1 MATSIEDLMTQNIS
15 AVFDERD
22 AARRR
27 AAIEALYAPDA
38 TMHDPEGANVGWDG
52 IAAAVARVQPDA
64 PELSFSV
71 VSGPEAIDDLGRVG
85 WALGA
90 PGAPPVV
97 RGTDIAIVRDGRIV
111 KLYTFL
117 EASS

>member
-1 MATSIEDLMTQNIS
+1 MATSIEDLLTRNIA
-15 AVFDERD
+15 AVFNERD
-22 AARRR
+22 AGRRR
-27 AAIEALYAPDA
+27 EAIEAIYAPDA
-38 TMHDPEGANVGWDG
+38 TMKDPEGANVGWDG
-52 IAAAVARVQPDA
+52 IAAAVARIQPDA

-71 VSGPEAIDDLGRVG
+71 ISGPEAIDDLGRVG

-90 PGAPPVV
+90 PGAAPVV

-117 EASS
+117 EA

>member
-1 MATSIEDLMTQNIS
+1 MATSIEDLLTRNVL

-22 AARRR
+22 AGRRR

-38 TMHDPEGANVGWDG
+38 TMRDPQGANVGWDA
-52 IAAAVARVQPDA
+52 IAAAVERIQPDA
-64 PELSFSV
+64 PEVSFSV
-71 VSGPEAIDDLGRVG
+71 TAGPEAIDDLGRVG

-90 PGAPPVV
+90 PGAPPVA

-117 EASS
+117 EA